1 MLPDTQAATPCR
13 EPWCVL
19 PRRPKSR
26 AALRCQA
33 DERTAPSQ
41 PTGPK
46 VAPSRFT
53 ASTSRALLRGGC
65 GATVRRS
72 AAGGGRQTRA
82 RRASIP
88 AASWVARR
96 PPAAF
101 GWGASPL
108 GWAAAQLLHLWGLV
122 GAPPAPPPLVPT
134 RAQGGGGASGAKKRY
149 EPTDAAPLPRC
160 RCFQGGLAGGMAVFE
175 AAVVTA
181 AAAVRPAASARPPPP
196 PLTCALASPDRRRQ
210 LRRRGGTA
218 LLWRQEAGVGGGG
231 LTAACLEVQFL
242 CPRPPCG
249 RSCGAVPLGGAAARR
264 GHLQGPVGLTSQQP
278 CTAEE
283 CRAGG
288 LPTRYLS
295 GRGWPLFL
303 LQVAVE
309 EGQWTVNGLG
319 GHRGGG
325 GCHWRIAGPRVRHVP
340 RCPQQRGFIAQSAP
354 AGHAVGRLR

>member
-1 MLPDTQAATPCR
+1 MPLHRRALPCHVGAVARQRRGSSAPPPPARPQTAPPFLPRTKSCSEPFPGRKLRRFCPRTRPRTLNGSAYCYRLLLPDTQAATPCR

-122 GAPPAPPPLVPT
+122 GAPP
-134 RAQGGGGASGAKKRY
+134 
-149 EPTDAAPLPRC
+149 
-160 RCFQGGLAGGMAVFE
+160 
-175 AAVVTA
+175 
-181 AAAVRPAASARPPPP
+181 RPPPP
-196 PLTCALASPDRRRQ
+196 GAHA
-210 LRRRGGTA
+210 
-218 LLWRQEAGVGGGG
+218 
-231 LTAACLEVQFL
+231 
-242 CPRPPCG
+242 RP
-249 RSCGAVPLGGAAARR
+249 
-264 GHLQGPVGLTSQQP
+264 
-278 CTAEE
+278 
-283 CRAGG
+283 
-288 LPTRYLS
+288 
-295 GRGWPLFL
+295 RGW
-303 LQVAVE
+303 
-309 EGQWTVNGLG
+309 GS
-319 GHRGGG
+319 
-325 GCHWRIAGPRVRHVP
+325 VR
-340 RCPQQRGFIAQSAP
+340 RKKAI
-354 AGHAVGRLR
+354 